1 MSLGMVGRPEW
12 NLSFCLLC
20 LVSWSNSMERWL
32 QAGATEPLLAK
43 DICETWGFKLCFNP
57 DGQDGCLALENL
69 LNTSVNTLRTLFSG
83 GEDTTAVRICFIIT
97 DILSSRGRQVDRN

>member
-1 MSLGMVGRPEW
+1 MGMERRPEW

-20 LVSWSNSMERWL
+20 LASWSDSMERRL

-43 DICETWGFKLCFNP
+43 DICDPWGYKLCFNP

-69 LNTSVNTLRTLFSG
+69 LNASVNILRTVFS
-83 GEDTTAVRICFIIT
+83 AVELLGFALLLLIFFH
-97 DILSSRGRQVDRN
+97 LEADR